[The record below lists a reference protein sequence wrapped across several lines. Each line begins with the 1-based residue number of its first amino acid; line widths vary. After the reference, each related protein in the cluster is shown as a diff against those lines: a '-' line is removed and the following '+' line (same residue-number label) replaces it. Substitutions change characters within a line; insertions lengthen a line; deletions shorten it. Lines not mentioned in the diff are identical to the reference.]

1 MAERFDLVI
10 IGGGILG
17 ISTAYH
23 AVRMGAVSVLVL
35 ERNQIASQAT
45 PRAAALLTQ
54 IRYKPSQLPIVQ
66 RTFAAIEE
74 LRAELKDDFG
84 LRRTGSLHVASSPA
98 TESPL
103 KTHAETARQAGV
115 EIAWIDAAEARKHTP
130 WLDASS
136 AASIALTPSDMI
148 ADPHLFTHAYAQAAR
163 ARGAVV
169 RINSTV
175 TGLIRHGQDV
185 LGVKT
190 AAGEIHAGAV
200 IDAAGAWASLIAH
213 EAGVALP
220 MAPVWSHYWVTA
232 PEAGFPHNMAYAILP
247 DARAY
252 VRPEVGGAIIGLRE
266 RQSVSLNPRAL
277 PDDVDGLVRNSD
289 EEADEMLLAGAEPL
303 RRYFPDLDSLRFVRF
318 MAGLSAY
325 TPDGEFVL
333 GAVPGAGRFYAAA
346 GCCGSGIACSGGIGL
361 AAAEAALN
369 KTPSFDLTPFRPDR
383 FGAIDPFAPDFR
395 ARCAASRSGK
405 LSG

>member
-23 AVRMGAVSVLVL
+23 AMRMGSVSVLVL

-54 IRYKPSQLPIVQ
+54 IRYKPSQLHMAQ
-66 RTFAAIEE
+66 RTFTAIEE

-84 LRRTGSLHVASSPA
+84 LRRTGSLHIASTPA
-98 TESPL
+98 TETPL
-103 KTHAETARQAGV
+103 RLHAEEARQAGV
-115 EIAWIDAAEARKHTP
+115 EIDWIDANEAKRHTP
-130 WLDASS
+130 WLDASG
-136 AASIALTPSDMI
+136 AMAIALTPSDMI
-148 ADPHLFTHAYAQAAR
+148 ADPHLFTHAYAAAAR

-169 RINSTV
+169 RTNTAV
-175 TGLIRHGQDV
+175 TGLVREGSAV

-190 AAGEIHAGAV
+190 GAGEIHAGAV
-200 IDAAGAWASLIAH
+200 IDAAGAWAGLIAR
-213 EAGVALP
+213 EAGVNLP

-232 PEAGFPHNMAYAILP
+232 PDAGFPPNMTYVILP

-266 RQSVSLNPRAL
+266 RKSLSLDPRAL

-289 EEADEMLLAGAEPL
+289 EEAHAMLLEGAGPL
-303 RRYFPDLDSLRFVRF
+303 RTYFPSLDALHFVRF

-333 GAVPGAGRFYAAA
+333 GPVPGAARFFAAA

-361 AAAEAALN
+361 GVAEAALGCI
-369 KTPSFDLTPFRPDR
+369 PSFDLAPFRPDR
-383 FGAIDPFAPDFR
+383 FGAIDPFTLAFR
-395 ARCAASRSGK
+395 ERCAASRSGK

>member
-1 MAERFDLVI
+1 MAERFDLAI

-23 AVRMGAVSVLVL
+23 AVRMGAVSVVVL

-54 IRYKPSQLPIVQ
+54 IRYKKSQLPIVQ
-66 RTFAAIEE
+66 RTFAAIDE
-74 LRAELKDDFG
+74 LRTELKDDFG

-98 TESPL
+98 TEAPL
-103 KTHAETARQAGV
+103 RIHAEEARLAGV
-115 EIAWIDAAEARKHTP
+115 KIDWIDADEARRRTP
-130 WLDASS
+130 WLDASG
-136 AASIALTPSDMI
+136 ANAIAWTSTDMV
-148 ADPHLFTHAYAQAAR
+148 ADPHLFTHAYATAAR
-163 ARGAVV
+163 ARGAVI
-169 RINSTV
+169 RTNAAV
-175 TGLIRHGQDV
+175 TGLVRNATDV

-190 AAGEIHAGAV
+190 TTGEIHAGAV
-200 IDAAGAWASLIAH
+200 IDAAGAWASLVARD
-213 EAGVALP
+213 AGADLP

-232 PEAGFPHNMAYAILP
+232 PDAGFPSNMAYAILP

-266 RQSVSLNPRAL
+266 RQSLSLDPRTL
-277 PDDVDGLVRNSD
+277 PGDVDGLVRNSD
-289 EEADEMLLAGAEPL
+289 DEADAMLLAGAGPL
-303 RRYFPDLDSLRFVRF
+303 RTYFPGLDELHFVRF

-333 GAVPGAGRFYAAA
+333 GPVPGTARFYAAA

-361 AAAEAALN
+361 AVAEAALGRP
-369 KTPSFDLTPFRPDR
+369 PSFDLTPFRPAR
-383 FGAIDPFAPDFR
+383 FGAVDPFTPDFR
-395 ARCAASRSGK
+395 ERCAASRSGK
-405 LSG
+405 LAG

>member
-23 AVRMGAVSVLVL
+23 VVRMGAASVLVL

-54 IRYKPSQLPIVQ
+54 IRYKPSQLHMVQ

-74 LRAELKDDFG
+74 LRAEQKDDFG
-84 LRRTGSLHVASSPA
+84 LRRTGSLHVASTPA
-98 TESPL
+98 TETPL
-103 KTHAETARQAGV
+103 RMHAEEAHRAGV
-115 EIAWIDAAEARKHTP
+115 EIAWIDANEAKQHTP

-136 AASIALTPSDMI
+136 ATAIALTPGDMI
-148 ADPHLFTHAYAQAAR
+148 ADPHLFTNAYATAAR
-163 ARGAVV
+163 AHGAVV
-169 RINSTV
+169 RTNTAV
-175 TGLIRHGQDV
+175 TGLVRRGSEV

-190 AAGEIHAGAV
+190 ATDEIHAGAV
-200 IDAAGAWASLIAH
+200 IDAAGAWAGLIAR
-213 EAGVALP
+213 EAGVSLP
-220 MAPVWSHYWVTA
+220 MAPVWSHYWVAA
-232 PEAGFPHNMAYAILP
+232 PDAGFPPDMTYAILP

-266 RQSVSLNPRAL
+266 RKSLSLDPRAL

-289 EEADEMLLAGAEPL
+289 EEADAMLLEGAGPL
-303 RRYFPDLDSLRFVRF
+303 RAYFPSLDTLHFVRF

-333 GAVPGAGRFYAAA
+333 GPVPGAARFFAAA

-361 AAAEAALN
+361 GVAETALGR
-369 KTPSFDLTPFRPDR
+369 TPSFDLAPFRPDR
-383 FGAIDPFAPDFR
+383 FGAIDPFALAFR
-395 ARCAASRSGK
+395 ERCAASRSGK

>member
-23 AVRMGAVSVLVL
+23 AVRLGARSVLVL
-35 ERNQIASQAT
+35 ERNQVASQAT

-54 IRYKPSQLPIVQ
+54 IRYKNSQLHLVQ

-98 TESPL
+98 TEAPL
-103 KTHAETARQAGV
+103 KAHAEEARQVGV
-115 EIAWIDAAEARKHTP
+115 EIRWIGANEARRHVP

-136 AASIALTPSDMI
+136 AAAIAWTPGDMI

-163 ARGAVV
+163 AGGAAI
-169 RINSTV
+169 RTRAGV
-175 TGLIRHGQDV
+175 TGLVRHGREV
-185 LGVKT
+185 LGVT
-190 AAGEIHAGAV
+190 TGTGEVHAGAV

-220 MAPVWSHYWVTA
+220 LAPVWSHYWVTA
-232 PEAGFPHNMAYAILP
+232 PDAGFPPNMAYAILP

-252 VRPEVGGAIIGLRE
+252 VRPELGGAIIGLRE
-266 RQSVSLNPRAL
+266 WRSLSLDPRTL
-277 PDDVDGLVRNSD
+277 PDDVDGLVRNSE
-289 EEADEMLLAGAEPL
+289 EEADVMLLAGAEPL
-303 RRYFPDLDSLRFVRF
+303 RRYFPGLDGLKFARF

-333 GAVPGAGRFYAAA
+333 GPVPGASRFFAAA
-346 GCCGSGIACSGGIGL
+346 GCCGSGIAASGGIGQ
-361 AAAEAALN
+361 AAAETALAQAS
-369 KTPSFDLTPFRPDR
+369 SFDLAPFRPDR

-395 ARCAASRSGK
+395 ERCAASRSGK

>member
-54 IRYKPSQLPIVQ
+54 IRYKPSQLHMVQ

-74 LRAELKDDFG
+74 LRAELRDDFG
-84 LRRTGSLHVASSPA
+84 LRRTGSLHVASTPV
-98 TESPL
+98 TEMPL
-103 KTHAETARQAGV
+103 KIHAEEARRAGV
-115 EIAWIDAAEARKHTP
+115 EINWIDATDARRHTP
-130 WLDASS
+130 WLNASG
-136 AASIALTPSDMI
+136 ATAIVLTPGDMI
-148 ADPHLFTHAYAQAAR
+148 ADPHLFTNAYATAAR
-163 ARGAVV
+163 TRGAVV
-169 RINSTV
+169 RVNTEV
-175 TGLIRHGQDV
+175 TGLVRRGSEV

-190 AAGEIHAGAV
+190 GAGEIHAGAV
-200 IDAAGAWASLIAH
+200 IDAAGAWAGLVAQ

-232 PEAGFPHNMAYAILP
+232 PDAGFPPNMAYAILP

-266 RQSVSLNPRAL
+266 RKSLSLDPRTL
-277 PDDVDGLVRNSD
+277 PGDVDGLVRSSD
-289 EEADEMLLAGAEPL
+289 EEADAMLLEGAGPL
-303 RRYFPDLDSLRFVRF
+303 RTYFPGLDALHFVRF

-333 GAVPGAGRFYAAA
+333 GPAPGATRFFVAA

-361 AAAEAALN
+361 AVAEAALGRA
-369 KTPSFDLTPFRPDR
+369 PSFDLAPFRPDR
-383 FGAIDPFAPDFR
+383 FGVIEPFAPAFR
-395 ARCAASRSGK
+395 ERCAASRSGK

>member
-54 IRYKPSQLPIVQ
+54 IRYKLSQLHMVQ

-84 LRRTGSLHVASSPA
+84 LRRTGSLHVASTPA
-98 TESPL
+98 TEAPL
-103 KTHAETARQAGV
+103 KIHAEEARRAGV
-115 EIAWIDAAEARKHTP
+115 EITWVDATEAQRLTP
-130 WLDASS
+130 WLDASG
-136 AASIALTPSDMI
+136 ATAIALTPGDMI
-148 ADPHLFTHAYAQAAR
+148 ADPHLFTNAYATAAR

-169 RINSTV
+169 RVNAAV
-175 TGLIRHGQDV
+175 TSLVRSGSEV

-190 AAGEIHAGAV
+190 GTGEIHAGAV
-200 IDAAGAWASLIAH
+200 IDAAGAWAGLIAR
-213 EAGVALP
+213 EAGVSLP

-232 PEAGFPHNMAYAILP
+232 PDAGFPSNMAYAILP

-266 RQSVSLNPRAL
+266 RQSLSLDPRTL
-277 PDDVDGLVRNSD
+277 PSDVDGLVRSSD
-289 EEADEMLLAGAEPL
+289 EEADAMLLEGVGPL
-303 RRYFPDLDSLRFVRF
+303 RAYFPGLDALHFVRF

-325 TPDGEFVL
+325 TPDGEFAL
-333 GAVPGAGRFYAAA
+333 GPVPGAARFFAAA

-361 AAAEAALN
+361 AAAEAALGR
-369 KTPSFDLTPFRPDR
+369 TPSFDLAPFRPNR
-383 FGAIDPFAPDFR
+383 FGAIDPFAPAFR
-395 ARCAASRSGK
+395 ERCAASRSGK

>member
-23 AVRMGAVSVLVL
+23 AVRIGAVSVLVL

-54 IRYKPSQLPIVQ
+54 IRYKNSQLHMVQ

-74 LRAELKDDFG
+74 LRTELKDDFG

-98 TESPL
+98 TEAPL
-103 KTHAETARQAGV
+103 RVHAEEARRAGV
-115 EIAWIDAAEARKHTP
+115 EIAWIDADEARRHTP
-130 WLDASS
+130 WLDASG
-136 AASIALTPSDMI
+136 ATAIALTPGDMI
-148 ADPHLFTHAYAQAAR
+148 ADPHLFTHAYAAAAR
-163 ARGAVV
+163 ARGTVV
-169 RINSTV
+169 RTNTAV
-175 TGLIRHGQDV
+175 TGLVRTGSDV

-190 AAGEIHAGAV
+190 EAGEIHAGAV
-200 IDAAGAWASLIAH
+200 IDAAGAWAGLIAR
-213 EAGVALP
+213 EAGASLP

-232 PEAGFPHNMAYAILP
+232 PDAGFPADMAYTILP

-266 RQSVSLNPRAL
+266 RQSLSLDPRTL
-277 PDDVDGLVRNSD
+277 LDDVDGLVRNSD
-289 EEADEMLLAGAEPL
+289 EEADAMLLAGAGPL
-303 RRYFPDLDSLRFVRF
+303 RTFFPDLDELHFVRF
-318 MAGLSAY
+318 MTGLSAY

-333 GAVPGAGRFYAAA
+333 GPVPGAARFFAAA

-361 AAAEAALN
+361 AVAEAALGHA
-369 KTPSFDLTPFRPDR
+369 PSFDLTPFRPDR
-383 FGAIDPFAPDFR
+383 FGAIDPFAPEFR
-395 ARCAASRSGK
+395 ERCAASRSGK

>member
-1 MAERFDLVI
+1 MTERFDLVI

-17 ISTAYH
+17 VATAYH

-54 IRYKPSQLPIVQ
+54 IRYKPSQLPVVL

-84 LRRTGSLHVASSPA
+84 LRRTGSLHVASSPV
-98 TESPL
+98 TEEPL
-103 KTHAETARQAGV
+103 KRHADEAQRAGV
-115 EIAWIDAAEARKHTP
+115 AIEWIDAEEARAHTP
-130 WLDASS
+130 WLDAGS
-136 AASIALTPSDMI
+136 ATAIAWTPGDMI
-148 ADPHLFTHAYAQAAR
+148 ADPHLFAHAYAQAAR
-163 ARGAVV
+163 AHGAVIRV
-169 RINSTV
+169 NSAV
-175 TGLIRHGQDV
+175 TGLLRHGRDV
-185 LGVKT
+185 VGVKT
-190 AAGEIHAGAV
+190 GAGEIHAGAV
-200 IDAAGAWASLIAH
+200 IDAAGAWASLIAQ
-213 EAGVALP
+213 EAGAALP
-220 MAPVWSHYWVTA
+220 LAPVWSHYWITA

-266 RQSVSLNPRAL
+266 RQSLSLDPRTL

-289 EEADEMLLAGAEPL
+289 EEADEMLLTGVEPL
-303 RRYFPDLDSLRFVRF
+303 RRYFPGLDELRFVRF

-333 GAVPGAGRFYAAA
+333 GPVPGAGRFYAAA
-346 GCCGSGIACSGGIGL
+346 GCCGSGISCSGGIGL
-361 AAAEAALN
+361 AAAETALGR
-369 KTPSFDLTPFRPDR
+369 TPPFDLTPFRPDR

-395 ARCAASRSGK
+395 TRCAAARSGK
-405 LSG
+405 LAG